1 MRINHS
7 VVVSTV
13 AVVLLLALPV
23 QAQESL
29 DAARHLYASAEYD
42 LALTMLNNLMRTTGN
57 TREDRRSIALYRSLC
72 LLATNRRAE
81 ADKAIEQLVT
91 QDPLFHPPLDDIPPR
106 MRTAIT
112 DARKRIL
119 PAILAQKYADS
130 KAAYD
135 RDDFT
140 VASVGFKEMLDG
152 LGDPDIAAAASQSP
166 LADMKTLAVGFYE
179 LSSKAAKALAAPP
192 PPPPAPRAE
201 APPPTVVPQPQK
213 LYSVADRNVV
223 PPMPLKQV
231 IPPYPGKVTVP
242 KLGVLEIVIDNSG
255 AVESAMMRV
264 PVNPTYDRMATT
276 AARTWQY
283 RPATVDGT
291 PVRFLRRIQISL
303 VPTGQ

>member
-1 MRINHS
+1 MRINLY
-7 VVVSTV
+7 VVVCTV
-13 AVVLLLALPV
+13 AAALLLAPHV

-29 DAARHLYASAEYD
+29 EAARKLYASAEYD
-42 LALTMLNNLMRTTGN
+42 LALTMLNNLFMATGT

-91 QDPLFHPPLDDIPPR
+91 QDPLFHPPVDDIPPR

-112 DARKRIL
+112 EARKRML

-152 LGDPDIAAAASQSP
+152 LGDPDIAAVVSQSP
-166 LADMKTLAVGFYE
+166 LSDMKTLAVGFYE

-192 PPPPAPRAE
+192 PPPAARVE
-201 APPPTVVPQPQK
+201 VPPPLPVVPQPPK

-223 PPMPLKQV
+223 PPLPVRQE

-242 KLGVLEIVIDNSG
+242 KVGVLELVIDTSG
-255 AVESAMMRV
+255 AVESATMRV
-264 PVNPTYDRMATT
+264 SVNPAYDRMATI

-283 RPATVDGT
+283 QPATLDGT
-291 PVRFLRRIQISL
+291 PVRFLKRIQISL
-303 VPTGQ
+303 VTAHQ